1 LQSIPNSSA
10 ALDPAIN
17 SPSHLI
23 DTLSLGELSITEAAV
38 YIFDFD
44 GVISSRMDDDI
55 YKLAPTADE
64 IPILLAA
71 AECFGI
77 RCDGMEQRYQ
87 RHLLYQAAAWCLRI
101 PIEPGPAFL
110 QAMDSGKHARL
121 FILTARSGWH
131 AVERLRN
138 FVSAAGMSPIEIYNV
153 GRVKKDRQ
161 VELICREFESGQVF
175 YVEDSAAHLADAA
188 SIAFKNLSL
197 VLVETT
203 LQPERDNINLRQ
215 HFIETLNAAL
225 LVFRAHGDRV
235 WPKPNLR

>member
-17 SPSHLI
+17 SSSYLV
-23 DTLSLGELSITEAAV
+23 DALSLGELSINKASV
-38 YIFDFD
+38 YVFDFD

-64 IPILLAA
+64 IPLLLTA

-87 RHLLYQAAAWCLRI
+87 RHLLYQAAAWCLRR

-161 VELICREFESGQVF
+161 VELICREFESRQVF
-175 YVEDSAAHLADAA
+175 YVEDSIAHLADAA
-188 SIAFKNLSL
+188 SIASKNLSL

-203 LQPERDNINLRQ
+203 LQPESESINLRQ
-215 HFIETLNAAL
+215 HFIETINEAL
-225 LVFRAHGDRV
+225 AVFERV
-235 WPKPNLR
+235 EIAYGRSRDS